1 MSTATDAGRTR
12 RLTLGTSRPLTVAAV
27 IALAVAALLWAL
39 PLLFAVTVSL
49 KTEADATAAPLR
61 FWPDHGW
68 TLEAYSSVLS
78 ASGLPLWLWNSVLV
92 STAVTAL
99 TLLVSVPA
107 AYAFSRH
114 RFPGRRLLFGLTIAA
129 IMVPPQILIVP
140 LFEQMK
146 MMRLADSLAGVT
158 LPQIVAPLMVIV
170 LKNFFDQIPAELEEA
185 ARIDGATNLRILTTV
200 ILPLSRSII
209 VAVAIFVFIGA
220 WNNFLWPFII
230 TNSPELM
237 TIPVGLGTV
246 KNAYGL
252 QYAQSMAS
260 AIIGGLPLLIL
271 FVLFQRQIVKGFTS
285 AGLGGGQ

>member
-1 MSTATDAGRTR
+1 MSSATDAARTR
-12 RLTLGTSRPLTVAAV
+12 RLTLGSSRVATV
-27 IALAVAALLWAL
+27 IAIAALALAAMLWAL
-39 PLLFAVTVSL
+39 PILFAVSVSF

-61 FWPDHGW
+61 FWPEHGW
-68 TLEAYSSVLS
+68 TIDAYTAVLS
-78 ASGLPLWLWNSVLV
+78 ASGLPRWLWNSLLV

-114 RFPGRRLLFGLTIAA
+114 RFPGRGVLFGLTVAA

-146 MMRLADSLAGVT
+146 LLRLSDTLAGVT

-170 LKNFFDQIPAELEEA
+170 LKNFFDQVPTELEEA
-185 ARIDGATNLRILTTV
+185 ARLDGASNLRILATV
-200 ILPLSRSII
+200 VLPLSRSIL

-246 KNAYGL
+246 QDAYGL

-260 AIIGGLPLLIL
+260 AVIGGLPLVIL
-271 FVLFQRQIVKGFTS
+271 FTVFQRQIVSGFT
-285 AGLGGGQ
+285 ATGLGGGQ